1 MRDFSK
7 DVYCN
12 RLDEL
17 TSGVMLLG
25 KSQDAA
31 RQISTAFEAGSVR
44 KCYVALSERKPKKKQ
59 GSVKGDMTKARRG
72 SWKLLRT
79 LTDPAVTHFTS
90 LGIQNRRP
98 GLRMYVCRPVTGRTH
113 QIRVAMKSLG
123 SPVLGDIRYADVTKA
138 QKEDRMYLHA
148 ASISFIL
155 NDQPV
160 QIICRPDSGIEF
172 LSPSFQSAWEQ
183 QLPIIM
189 SGSSRAVSTA

>member
-1 MRDFSK
+1 
-7 DVYCN
+7 
-12 RLDEL
+12 
-17 TSGVMLLG
+17 MLLG